1 MVYHKIYYIPEIIL
15 WYIILMKELTK
26 SLGNYLLAIYE
37 LVEENNAARV
47 RDVSQKMN
55 IGAASTSEAVKL
67 LAKKEY
73 INYRPYGLITLTSK
87 GSLAARKKIERH
99 KTIEN
104 FLTSVLWV
112 DKNYADELEYSMP
125 DEVLEKFVGYLT
137 FMQNCSCKEPKWIK
151 SFQHYIKEGKMQ
163 SKCIECMRNGSSC
176 CNGCKT

>member
-87 GSLAARKKIERH
+87 GSLAARK
-99 KTIEN
+99 
-104 FLTSVLWV
+104 
-112 DKNYADELEYSMP
+112 
-125 DEVLEKFVGYLT
+125 
-137 FMQNCSCKEPKWIK
+137 
-151 SFQHYIKEGKMQ
+151 
-163 SKCIECMRNGSSC
+163 
-176 CNGCKT
+176 

>member
-1 MVYHKIYYIPEIIL
+1 
-15 WYIILMKELTK
+15 MKELTK

-104 FLTSVLWV
+104 FLTSVLLV
-112 DKNYADELEYSMP
+112 DKNYAD
-125 DEVLEKFVGYLT
+125 
-137 FMQNCSCKEPKWIK
+137 
-151 SFQHYIKEGKMQ
+151 
-163 SKCIECMRNGSSC
+163 
-176 CNGCKT
+176 